1 MKQMTLEEISKAA
14 ASGAFRK
21 IPVSREIYSDIRTPV
36 ETLKVLQGV
45 SSHCYMLESVED
57 KKQWGRYTFLGYDPS
72 LELTCVNGNLTIT
85 ADAAEMKKVED
96 IPESRKEQLPT
107 GQIRL
112 TAKTA
117 HPGAVIKTLIEKNK
131 SPKIATLPTFTG
143 GLVGYFSY
151 DYIKY
156 SEPTLKLDAED
167 QEHFKDVDLMLFDK
181 VIAYDNY
188 RQKIVLMINIETEN
202 LEENY
207 EKAVQ
212 ELEKMEE
219 LIRFGKPAEVKHYI
233 HEGDLFQLVLS
244 NRLEADFEGSLLDT
258 YRVLRTTN
266 PSPYMF
272 YFSSDDVEIA
282 GASPETLVKVEDGEV
297 RTFPLAGTRQR
308 GKSYEEDQR
317 LEKELL
323 ADEKER
329 AEHNMLVDLGRND
342 LGKICDFGT
351 VEVEKYMSI
360 ERYSHVMHIGSTVKG
375 QLRKDKTAVDAIDSV
390 LPAGTLSGAPK
401 LRACQIINELE
412 NNKRG
417 IYGGAIGYLD
427 FTGNMDTC
435 IAIRLAFKKNGKVFV
450 RSGAGVVAD
459 SVPEK
464 EHQEC
469 INKAKAVMVAL
480 AEAEGGSNL

>member
-96 IPESRKEQLPT
+96 IPESHEEQLPT

-188 RQKIVLMINIETEN
+188 RQKIVLMLNIETEN

-219 LIRFGKPAEVKHYI
+219 LIRFGKPAETK
-233 HEGDLFQLVLS
+233 Q
-244 NRLEADFEGSLLDT
+244 AT
-258 YRVLRTTN
+258 
-266 PSPYMF
+266 
-272 YFSSDDVEIA
+272 
-282 GASPETLVKVEDGEV
+282 
-297 RTFPLAGTRQR
+297 
-308 GKSYEEDQR
+308 
-317 LEKELL
+317 
-323 ADEKER
+323 
-329 AEHNMLVDLGRND
+329 
-342 LGKICDFGT
+342 
-351 VEVEKYMSI
+351 
-360 ERYSHVMHIGSTVKG
+360 
-375 QLRKDKTAVDAIDSV
+375 
-390 LPAGTLSGAPK
+390 
-401 LRACQIINELE
+401 
-412 NNKRG
+412 
-417 IYGGAIGYLD
+417 
-427 FTGNMDTC
+427 
-435 IAIRLAFKKNGKVFV
+435 
-450 RSGAGVVAD
+450 
-459 SVPEK
+459 
-464 EHQEC
+464 
-469 INKAKAVMVAL
+469 
-480 AEAEGGSNL
+480 

>member
-1 MKQMTLEEISKAA
+1 
-14 ASGAFRK
+14 
-21 IPVSREIYSDIRTPV
+21 
-36 ETLKVLQGV
+36 
-45 SSHCYMLESVED
+45 MLESVED

-156 SEPTLKLDAED
+156 SEPTLKLDTED

-212 ELEKMEE
+212 ELRKME
-219 LIRFGKPAEVKHYI
+219 
-233 HEGDLFQLVLS
+233 D
-244 NRLEADFEGSLLDT
+244 
-258 YRVLRTTN
+258 
-266 PSPYMF
+266 
-272 YFSSDDVEIA
+272 
-282 GASPETLVKVEDGEV
+282 
-297 RTFPLAGTRQR
+297 
-308 GKSYEEDQR
+308 
-317 LEKELL
+317 
-323 ADEKER
+323 
-329 AEHNMLVDLGRND
+329 
-342 LGKICDFGT
+342 
-351 VEVEKYMSI
+351 
-360 ERYSHVMHIGSTVKG
+360 
-375 QLRKDKTAVDAIDSV
+375 
-390 LPAGTLSGAPK
+390 
-401 LRACQIINELE
+401 
-412 NNKRG
+412 
-417 IYGGAIGYLD
+417 
-427 FTGNMDTC
+427 
-435 IAIRLAFKKNGKVFV
+435 
-450 RSGAGVVAD
+450 
-459 SVPEK
+459 
-464 EHQEC
+464 
-469 INKAKAVMVAL
+469 
-480 AEAEGGSNL
+480 

>member
-96 IPESRKEQLPT
+96 IPESHEEQLPT

-167 QEHFKDVDLMLFDK
+167 QERFKDVDLMLFDK

-188 RQKIVLMINIETEN
+188 RQKIVLMLNIETEN

-219 LIRFGKPAEVKHYI
+219 LIRFGKPAETKAGHLKSEFRPLFDEKAYCEKVEQVKHYI

-272 YFSSDDVEIA
+272 YFSSDDMSLCDFFIVQHFFKLCHICLMLFENLRGLHFHIGIIRHLREILHQEINILLD
-282 GASPETLVKVEDGEV
+282 SPDGSFQRRIVDFVDAFLRSRAALRVQNLVHD
-297 RTFPLAGTRQR
+297 
-308 GKSYEEDQR
+308 
-317 LEKELL
+317 LL
-323 ADEKER
+323 AVRKI
-329 AEHNMLVDLGRND
+329 GS
-342 LGKICDFGT
+342 GKT
-351 VEVEKYMSI
+351 V
-360 ERYSHVMHIGSTVKG
+360 HIGITDFELPG
-375 QLRKDKTAVDAIDSV
+375 QDLLFRTGHHLLHD
-390 LPAGTLSGAPK
+390 LHAPHE
-401 LRACQIINELE
+401 LFRADN
-412 NNKRG
+412 
-417 IYGGAIGYLD
+417 IG
-427 FTGNMDTC
+427 FTDVVPLCNL
-435 IAIRLAFKKNGKVFV
+435 LA
-450 RSGAGVVAD
+450 A
-459 SVPEK
+459 
-464 EHQEC
+464 
-469 INKAKAVMVAL
+469 
-480 AEAEGGSNL
+480 AEQSFWYFYK

>member
-96 IPESRKEQLPT
+96 IPESHEEQLPT

-167 QEHFKDVDLMLFDK
+167 Q
-181 VIAYDNY
+181 
-188 RQKIVLMINIETEN
+188 
-202 LEENY
+202 
-207 EKAVQ
+207 
-212 ELEKMEE
+212 
-219 LIRFGKPAEVKHYI
+219 
-233 HEGDLFQLVLS
+233 
-244 NRLEADFEGSLLDT
+244 
-258 YRVLRTTN
+258 
-266 PSPYMF
+266 
-272 YFSSDDVEIA
+272 
-282 GASPETLVKVEDGEV
+282 
-297 RTFPLAGTRQR
+297 
-308 GKSYEEDQR
+308 
-317 LEKELL
+317 
-323 ADEKER
+323 
-329 AEHNMLVDLGRND
+329 
-342 LGKICDFGT
+342 
-351 VEVEKYMSI
+351 
-360 ERYSHVMHIGSTVKG
+360 
-375 QLRKDKTAVDAIDSV
+375 
-390 LPAGTLSGAPK
+390 
-401 LRACQIINELE
+401 
-412 NNKRG
+412 
-417 IYGGAIGYLD
+417 
-427 FTGNMDTC
+427 
-435 IAIRLAFKKNGKVFV
+435 
-450 RSGAGVVAD
+450 
-459 SVPEK
+459 
-464 EHQEC
+464 
-469 INKAKAVMVAL
+469 
-480 AEAEGGSNL
+480 